1 VNGGP
6 PWYETFFREPWLEGF
21 LLQIPDEHT
30 AKEIDFV
37 AHVLGLGEGAHVL
50 DLCCGIGRHSRALAR
65 LGFRVSGLD
74 LSGQSLEI
82 ARTRTAQEGLRVEFI
97 EADMRAIP
105 FEGELDAVVNMYS
118 SFGFLET
125 EGEDERVVRA
135 IARALKPGGR
145 FFLDMS
151 NPLWLFRH
159 YHPQVWAELPDGTV
173 LLEHQVYEVRSGRA
187 LATWRLIRPDG
198 RSDDIHFSMR
208 AYTLPELVNMLHRSG
223 LEPEGVWGG
232 FDGSTYGLDSMR
244 LVLLAV
250 KPRHSP

>member
-1 VNGGP
+1 VSGA

-21 LLQIPDEHT
+21 LLQIPDQHT
-30 AKEIDFV
+30 AKEAGFV
-37 AHVLGLGEGAHVL
+37 ARVLGKPPGAHVL

-74 LSGQSLEI
+74 LSEPSLDVAK
-82 ARTRTAQEGLRVEFI
+82 ARTAEEGLDIEFI
-97 EADMRAIP
+97 HADMRSIP
-105 FEGELDAVVNMYS
+105 FRDQLDAVVSMYS

-125 EGEDERVVRA
+125 EGEDERVIREVA
-135 IARALKPGGR
+135 AALEPRGR

-151 NPLWLFRH
+151 NPLWLFRN

-198 RSDDIHFSMR
+198 QRDEIHFSMR

-223 LEPEGVWGG
+223 LEPVDVWGG
-232 FDGSTYGLDSMR
+232 FDGSSYGMESVR
-244 LVLLAV
+244 LMLLAE
-250 KPRHSP
+250 KRAR

>member
-1 VNGGP
+1 MTAGI

-21 LLQIPDEHT
+21 LLQIPDQHT
-30 AKEIDFV
+30 DKEVDFV
-37 AHVLGLGEGAHVL
+37 VRALGAPEGGHVL
-50 DLCCGIGRHSRALAR
+50 DLCCGVGRHSRALAR
-65 LGFRVSGLD
+65 RGFRVSGLD
-74 LSGQSLEI
+74 LSEPSLEI
-82 ARTRTAQEGLRVEFI
+82 AKAKAAEEGLDI
-97 EADMRAIP
+97 ELIHSDMRSIP

-125 EGEDERVVRA
+125 EGEDERVVEGVTK
-135 IARALKPGGR
+135 ALKPGGR

-151 NPLWLFRH
+151 SPLWLFRN

-208 AYTLPELVNMLHRSG
+208 AYTLPELVNMLHRCG
-223 LEPEGVWGG
+223 LEPIDVWGG

-244 LVLLAV
+244 LMLLAE
-250 KPRHSP
+250 KPKP